1 MELLLSI
8 VGIAAQVILIA
19 MAADFVAGL
28 IHWAEDAY
36 FTEDTPI
43 LGEAVI
49 KPNIVHHHFPRYF
62 TQLSW
67 WESSKLLVLIGA
79 VTLGVS
85 ALLGWLTWQLALF
98 VAISVNANHVHKLSH
113 RTRKENGP
121 FISKLQDW
129 KILQTPHQHG
139 LHHTDP
145 KNTYY
150 CPVTNLVNP
159 LLERI
164 NFWERA
170 EKVVEKLTGV
180 THRHDTAVR
189 GNGPGPHWLD
199 AYRPQRATAAVVST
213 PARCNCAHCPKESG
227 ASGCAKNRRPRR
239 MKSVGRN
246 ARPTSRQAQLTK
258 V

>member
-1 MELLLSI
+1 MQLLFTI
-8 VGIAAQVILIA
+8 AGTAAQFVLIA

-43 LGEAVI
+43 IGPLVI
-49 KPNIVHHHFPRYF
+49 KPNIVHHHFPRFF

-67 WESSKLLVLIGA
+67 WESSKLLVFIGTAGLAASALIG
-79 VTLGVS
+79 VLS
-85 ALLGWLTWQLALF
+85 WQLVVF

-113 RTRKENGP
+113 RTRPENGP
-121 FISKLQDW
+121 FIGQLQDW
-129 KILQTPHQHG
+129 KILLTPHQHG

-150 CPVTNLVNP
+150 CPITNLVNP

-164 NFWERA
+164 NFWHQLEA
-170 EKVVEKLTGV
+170 GIEKLTGV

-189 GNGPGPHWLD
+189 GNGPSPVWLE
-199 AYRPQRATAAVVST
+199 AYRPVRRSKATSST
-213 PARCNCAHCPKESG
+213 KCP
-227 ASGCAKNRRPRR
+227 RPRTR
-239 MKSVGRN
+239 RRRTK
-246 ARPTSRQAQLTK
+246 LTLH
-258 V
+258 